1 MNRCLWG
8 VENFQEIKINH
19 TKFALDRFRDEV
31 APALKVYSSGNS
43 NDLIE
48 GVQKAKAQKIAE
60 NAQEMLEYFQKR
72 VGLSQRMSQQAL
84 DRHLEEEQEPARTTW
99 AAVQSITAIARD
111 IPHQD
116 NRFELEKKAG
126 QLLDKIPA

>member
-1 MNRCLWG
+1 
-8 VENFQEIKINH
+8 
-19 TKFALDRFRDEV
+19 
-31 APALKVYSSGNS
+31 
-43 NDLIE
+43 
-48 GVQKAKAQKIAE
+48 
-60 NAQEMLEYFQKR
+60 MLEYFQKR

-84 DRHLEEEQEPARTTW
+84 DRHLDEEQEPVRTTW
-99 AAVQSITAIARD
+99 DAVQSITAIARD